1 MKKNTTIR
9 IAFVAAML
17 ALGFVATSCTK
28 EKNDPID
35 NNTPTQPTTAELL
48 VGTWTSNANSYYE
61 YCEEGNKERYP
72 VPAGYTTVT
81 FRADGTMTINGTE
94 ESGEPFTDE
103 DIYTLSG
110 DTLLFEGDM
119 TIICELNER
128 LLVIENRMIDDSLNY
143 EIMHLEMDKRE

>member
-1 MKKNTTIR
+1 MASATGRAYEAGNT
-9 IAFVAAML
+9 AV
-17 ALGFVATSCTK
+17 
-28 EKNDPID
+28 
-35 NNTPTQPTTAELL
+35 
-48 VGTWTSNANSYYE
+48 
-61 YCEEGNKERYP
+61 
-72 VPAGYTTVT
+72 
-81 FRADGTMTINGTE
+81 TMTTNGTE

-110 DTLLFEGDM
+110 DTLFFEGDM